1 MNPIIKL
8 DSHVLREVGTLSRT
22 IHAISDMKFKELN
35 LQKGQ
40 FIFLTRICE
49 NPGISLIQL
58 SILLKVDKTTTT
70 KAVQKLMNEG
80 YINKEKD
87 EKDKRIYRLFPTKE
101 VFDIYNDVIEEEN
114 RNIKICFKNFTDEEK
129 SIVYE
134 LIKKMKENIDSNWHE
149 LKNYKE

>member
-1 MNPIIKL
+1 MIKL